1 MIPVPLP
8 ITPGHE
14 VAGCVEEIGDS
25 VPQGVLDK
33 GENKI
38 TQDKGVNVVI
48 DCVGAEET
56 IRDSV
61 RILNKSG
68 VLVVVGLFGNEIK
81 IPLVSSVINE

>member
-1 MIPVPLP
+1 M
-8 ITPGHE
+8 
-14 VAGCVEEIGDS
+14 
-25 VPQGVLDK
+25 
-33 GENKI
+33 